1 MKQRRRAPDLDAD
14 TLRLVYEFAN
24 LHSFVFWPNVALD
37 HVRCAAACAAVNK
50 RWLAVSRQLPTR
62 ISGQPPETFGA
73 GKQKRAFECLAMTR
87 RVESLDMYTLGN
99 HAKAPPSSGRTRLE
113 LEPLLAMPHLKNLRL
128 SVSALAHN
136 GASVAA
142 LGLAVAR
149 SGVETCAFRLKTGD
163 QKPKAWIVSP
173 RHADQPL
180 DRLAE
185 AVLASPEA
193 SAVLAVRYEQRAAD
207 EYNRSLILERRC
219 ESPFARLKSLARR
232 NVVRLDAEL
241 SLLVLY
247 SHHFA
252 REAAATKRP
261 LALTFEHRMTDA
273 NLRRF
278 SRLAKDVSNA
288 IAEVR
293 WTADEA
299 RGFRALA
306 ALPHLRR
313 VSTVRLSRN
322 TTLRSLPCFATLVEL
337 ALTGQPAPADIPL
350 SCRDAAL
357 RHTVDVSQTATFDLS
372 RHHVLRRLSLVGHGA
387 TWILARLPPRP
398 RYVAA
403 EGIII
408 RPDACESVAE
418 PTLETLRLTCCGDGP
433 FSLADWLR
441 TGVKDCRVVGSM
453 LWSLGPS
460 FDDLR
465 HALST
470 SSVRHLRLSGL
481 LANHHHTFH
490 GHSPTLVLAS
500 SRPPHCAVDDSLA
513 VFFDLLYCPRQ
524 DLLP

>member
-1 MKQRRRAPDLDAD
+1 MKQRRRAADLDGD
-14 TLRLVYEFAN
+14 TLKVVFEFAN
-24 LHSFVFWPNVALD
+24 LQNFVFWPNVALD
-37 HVRCAAACAAVNK
+37 HVRCAAACATVN
-50 RWLAVSRQLPTR
+50 RTWLAVSRSLPTR

-73 GKQKRAFECLAMTR
+73 SSHKRAFECLSTTR
-87 RVESLDMYTLGN
+87 RVETLDMYTLGN

-113 LEPLLAMPHLKNLRL
+113 LEPLLAMPYLRTLRL
-128 SVSALAHN
+128 SASALAHG

-149 SGVETCAFRLKTGD
+149 SGVDTCAFRLKTGD

-173 RHADQPL
+173 GHADQPL

-207 EYNRSLILERRC
+207 EYNRSLILERRS
-219 ESPFARLKSLARR
+219 ESPFARLKSLERR

-241 SLLVLY
+241 TLLVLY
-247 SHHFA
+247 SRRFA
-252 REAAATKRP
+252 SEALATKHP

-278 SRLAKDVSNA
+278 ARLAKDVANA
-288 IAEVR
+288 VAEVR
-293 WTADEA
+293 WTADEG

-306 ALPHLRR
+306 SLPHLRR
-313 VSTVRLSRN
+313 VSTVRMSKS
-322 TTLRSLPCFATLVEL
+322 TTLRSLPCFATLVEV
-337 ALTGQPAPADIPL
+337 ALTGQPEPADIPSL
-350 SCRDAAL
+350 CRDAAL
-357 RHTVDVSQTATFDLS
+357 RHTVDVSRTATFDLS
-372 RHHVLRRLSLVGHGA
+372 RHHALRRLSLVGHGA

-408 RPDACESVAE
+408 RPDAWESVLE
-418 PTLETLRLTCCGDGP
+418 PTLETLRLTSCGDGP

-470 SSVRHLRLSGL
+470 SSIHHLRLSGL

-490 GHSPTLVLAS
+490 GRSPTLVLAS
-500 SRPPHCAVDDSLA
+500 SRPAVDDSLA
-513 VFFDLLYCPRQ
+513 VFFDLLYRH
-524 DLLP
+524 DVMS